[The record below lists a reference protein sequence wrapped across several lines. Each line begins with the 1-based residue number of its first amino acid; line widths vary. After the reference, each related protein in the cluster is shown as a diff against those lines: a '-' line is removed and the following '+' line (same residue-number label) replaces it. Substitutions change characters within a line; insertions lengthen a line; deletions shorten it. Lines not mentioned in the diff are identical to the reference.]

1 MNIYLMSRADLEIA
15 IIEDN
20 DLYNYFHAKTMGK
33 DVSKLSDDEIRE
45 IITEWIIEGD
55 ETYKF

>member
-20 DLYNYFHAKTMGK
+20 DLYNYFHTKTMDK

-55 ETYKF
+55 ETFKF